1 MLKNCHLAQEC
12 RRYIMILCL
21 LLQASNEINIL
32 NSLKTDT
39 VIWDNFRRGEKSALE
54 EIYFQNVQFL
64 FRYGRKFT
72 TDDDLLK
79 DTIHDLFID
88 LIQSRMNLGPTDN
101 VKFYLMRSFRR
112 RLVQN
117 IRKYRNENSNNLQEF
132 IPEIIYSAEDHFIKM
147 ESRSEQHSR
156 MRQCLSE
163 LNPRQREILYYR
175 FECGFSYEQICE
187 IMSIKYDSARK
198 LMFRSIESLRQMF
211 VEKQII
217 QFFLTFFKKN

>member
-1 MLKNCHLAQEC
+1 MYNK
-12 RRYIMILCL
+12 
-21 LLQASNEINIL
+21 L
-32 NSLKTDT
+32 NSLNTDS

-64 FRYGRKFT
+64 FRYGKKFNA
-72 TDDDLLK
+72 DDDLLK

-88 LIQSRMNLGPTDN
+88 LIQNRKTLGPTDN

-112 RLVQN
+112 RLVLN
-117 IRKYRNENSNNLQEF
+117 IKKNRNDRNENLHEF
-132 IPEIIYSAEDHFIKM
+132 MPEIIYSAEEQLIKM

-175 FECGFSYEQICE
+175 FECGFSYDQICE

-198 LMFRSIESLRQMF
+198 LVFRSIECLRQMF
-211 VEKQII
+211 VEKHTI
-217 QFFLTFFKKN
+217 QFFLSFIKKD

>member
-1 MLKNCHLAQEC
+1 
-12 RRYIMILCL
+12 MILCL
-21 LLQASNEINIL
+21 LLQASNKIKNL

-64 FRYGRKFT
+64 FRYGKKFT

-117 IRKYRNENSNNLQEF
+117 IRKNRNDNNEILHEF
-132 IPEIIYSAEDHFIKM
+132 LPEIINSAEDHYIKM
-147 ESRSEQHSR
+147 ESRSEQYSR
-156 MRQCLSE
+156 MRRCLAE

>member
-1 MLKNCHLAQEC
+1 MYNK
-12 RRYIMILCL
+12 
-21 LLQASNEINIL
+21 L
-32 NSLKTDT
+32 NSLNTDS

-64 FRYGRKFT
+64 FRYGKKFNA
-72 TDDDLLK
+72 DDDLLK

-88 LIQSRMNLGPTDN
+88 LIQNRKTLGPTDN

-112 RLVQN
+112 RLVLN
-117 IRKYRNENSNNLQEF
+117 IKKNRNDRNENLHEF
-132 IPEIIYSAEDHFIKM
+132 IPEIIYSAEEQLIKM

-175 FECGFSYEQICE
+175 FECGFSYDQICE

-211 VEKQII
+211 VEKHIV
-217 QFFLTFFKKN
+217 QFFLTFFKNR

>member
-1 MLKNCHLAQEC
+1 MHKK
-12 RRYIMILCL
+12 
-21 LLQASNEINIL
+21 L

-64 FRYGRKFT
+64 FRYGKKFT
-72 TDDDLLK
+72 ADDDLLK

-112 RLVQN
+112 KLVQN
-117 IRKYRNENSNNLQEF
+117 IRKSRNDSNEDLHEF
-132 IPEIIYSAEDHFIKM
+132 LPEIINSAEDHYIKM
-147 ESRSEQHSR
+147 ESRSEQYSR
-156 MRQCLSE
+156 MRRCLAE

-211 VEKQII
+211 VEKHII
-217 QFFLTFFKKN
+217 QFFLSFFKNC

>member
-1 MLKNCHLAQEC
+1 
-12 RRYIMILCL
+12 MILCL
-21 LLQASNEINIL
+21 LLQASNKIKNL

-64 FRYGRKFT
+64 FRYGKKFT

-117 IRKYRNENSNNLQEF
+117 IRKNRNDNNEILHEF
-132 IPEIIYSAEDHFIKM
+132 LPEIINSAEDHYIKM
-147 ESRSEQHSR
+147 ESRSEQYSR
-156 MRQCLSE
+156 MRRCLAE

-211 VEKQII
+211 VEKHIV
-217 QFFLTFFKKN
+217 QFFLTFFKNR

>member
-1 MLKNCHLAQEC
+1 M
-12 RRYIMILCL
+12 
-21 LLQASNEINIL
+21 
-32 NSLKTDT
+32 KTDT

-64 FRYGRKFT
+64 FRYGKKFT

-117 IRKYRNENSNNLQEF
+117 IRKNRNDNNEILHEF
-132 IPEIIYSAEDHFIKM
+132 LPEIINSAEDHYIKM
-147 ESRSEQHSR
+147 ESRSEQYSR
-156 MRQCLSE
+156 MRRCLAE

-211 VEKQII
+211 VEKHIV
-217 QFFLTFFKKN
+217 QFFLTFSKIVNFSVHKRS